1 MRFLALSLGAV
12 GSLGVVAL
20 GGRTIAADRTAL
32 ARRAPIAEPAIAAPA
47 VAPAVS
53 AADRVWYGGTLAP
66 IVGNVSMDKRH
77 PPPGLERRDRLE
89 ITRVRERVEH
99 SHAVIRMPIQPI
111 VHEVAADEAGA
122 ARDKQITHSEA
133 RV

>member
-32 ARRAPIAEPAIAAPA
+32 ARRAPIAESA
-47 VAPAVS
+47 VAAPAVS

-66 IVGNVSMDKRH
+66 IVVVADV
-77 PPPGLERRDRLE
+77 P
-89 ITRVRERVEH
+89 EH
-99 SHAVIRMPIQPI
+99 ARAH
-111 VHEVAADEAGA
+111 A
-122 ARDKQITHSEA
+122 ARDCPA
-133 RV
+133 RGS

>member
-32 ARRAPIAEPAIAAPA
+32 ARAPIAAPA
-47 VAPAVS
+47 ISAPAVS

-66 IVGNVSMDKRH
+66 IVV
-77 PPPGLERRDRLE
+77 
-89 ITRVRERVEH
+89 
-99 SHAVIRMPIQPI
+99 
-111 VHEVAADEAGA
+111 VADGPESARAHA
-122 ARDKQITHSEA
+122 ARDCPVRGS
-133 RV
+133 

>member
-32 ARRAPIAEPAIAAPA
+32 ARRAPMAEPGIAAPA

-66 IVGNVSMDKRH
+66 IVVVAD
-77 PPPGLERRDRLE
+77 PP
-89 ITRVRERVEH
+89 EH
-99 SHAVIRMPIQPI
+99 AR
-111 VHEVAADEAGA
+111 ARA
-122 ARDKQITHSEA
+122 ARDCPA
-133 RV
+133 RGS

>member
-32 ARRAPIAEPAIAAPA
+32 ARRAPIAESAIAAPA

-53 AADRVWYGGTLAP
+53 ADDRVWYGGTLAP
-66 IVGNVSMDKRH
+66 IVVVADV
-77 PPPGLERRDRLE
+77 P
-89 ITRVRERVEH
+89 EH
-99 SHAVIRMPIQPI
+99 ARAH
-111 VHEVAADEAGA
+111 A
-122 ARDKQITHSEA
+122 ARDCPA
-133 RV
+133 RGS

>member
-32 ARRAPIAEPAIAAPA
+32 ARAPVAAPAIA
-47 VAPAVS
+47 APAVS

-66 IVGNVSMDKRH
+66 IVV
-77 PPPGLERRDRLE
+77 
-89 ITRVRERVEH
+89 
-99 SHAVIRMPIQPI
+99 
-111 VHEVAADEAGA
+111 VADGPEQARAHA
-122 ARDKQITHSEA
+122 ARDCPA
-133 RV
+133 RGS

>member
-32 ARRAPIAEPAIAAPA
+32 ARRAPMAEPGIAAPA

-66 IVGNVSMDKRH
+66 IVVVADAPEHTRAH
-77 PPPGLERRDRLE
+77 ATRDC
-89 ITRVRERVEH
+89 
-99 SHAVIRMPIQPI
+99 P
-111 VHEVAADEAGA
+111 
-122 ARDKQITHSEA
+122 ARGS
-133 RV
+133 